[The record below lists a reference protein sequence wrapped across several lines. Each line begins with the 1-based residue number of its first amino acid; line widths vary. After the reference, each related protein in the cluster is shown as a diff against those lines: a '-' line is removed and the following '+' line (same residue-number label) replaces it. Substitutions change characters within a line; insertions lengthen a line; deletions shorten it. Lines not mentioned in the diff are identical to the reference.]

1 MDVQRLSLYPLT
13 LQAGPE
19 NLTTSSVA
27 TLLAISHGLEDAVIR
42 HRLRGTFY
50 AGFQRFS
57 AFLPQ
62 VNRFAR
68 LAVRCGDVVVFG
80 VPDAPTLAIPNV
92 TYVELSPDAP
102 LAREWFIVFD
112 RPELAA
118 ALLTREIGATD
129 DMLTTFGRG
138 RYYQGVLSFDPA
150 LVTAA
155 QTALA
160 RALARTASAKP
171 DASAAPPAPYQTFL
185 QIFSRSLE
193 KRNRQLAALYQT
205 LDRRAQSLER
215 LNQVIKTLMSRVAWE
230 EAASQSEA
238 TGRGGVEGEGMQSTA
253 EAMLK
258 QTTLTVLC
266 SDVQGFTT
274 LSATRPAQPL
284 MQDLNHY
291 LDILATTVYQNLG
304 DVDKFLG
311 DGMLAFFQR
320 PAAALQAALEMQRR
334 IAAFN
339 AQQVARLRD
348 PFPTRVSLA
357 TGPCLIARVGSR
369 DRQEV
374 TILGDTVNMASRLQ
388 ALSQVGGVL
397 LDETTY
403 QACQPLEATAMS
415 VKVRGKAGVQ
425 SVYQIT
431 PGVV

>member
-1 MDVQRLSLYPLT
+1 MDAQRLSLYPLT
-13 LQAGPE
+13 IQAGPE
-19 NLTTSSVA
+19 NMTTSSVA
-27 TLLAISHGLEDAVIR
+27 TLLAISHGLEDAVMR

-68 LAVRCGDVVVFG
+68 LAALCGDVVVFG
-80 VPDAPTLAIPNV
+80 VPDAPVPAIPNV
-92 TYVELSPDAP
+92 TYIELQPDAP

-138 RYYQGVLSFDPA
+138 RYYQGVLSFDPT
-150 LVTAA
+150 LVVAS

-160 RALARTASAKP
+160 RALGRAADAEVAAPIAASA
-171 DASAAPPAPYQTFL
+171 PYFTFL
-185 QIFSRSLE
+185 QIFSGSLE

-205 LDRRAQSLER
+205 LDQRAQSLER
-215 LNQVIKTLMSRVAWE
+215 LNQVVKTLMSRAAWE
-230 EAASQSEA
+230 EAALQSEE
-238 TGRGGVEGEGMQSTA
+238 TSPTA
-253 EAMLK
+253 DAVLK

-284 MQDLNHY
+284 MQDLNRY
-291 LDILATTVYQNLG
+291 LDILATTVYQNFG

-320 PAAALQAALEMQRR
+320 PTAALQAALAMQRR

-339 AQQVARLRD
+339 AQQVAHLRD
-348 PFPTRVSLA
+348 PFPTRVSLV

-388 ALSQVGGVL
+388 ALSEVGGVL
-397 LDETTY
+397 LDEATY
-403 QACQPLEATAMS
+403 QACQPVAATATQ
-415 VKVRGKAGVQ
+415 VKVRGKTGMYP
-425 SVYQIT
+425 VYQ
-431 PGVV
+431 VH